1 MSCKSKYRRLAES
14 TKRALEDAEEEHPL
28 ISIIKRC
35 IDHSVLHDGNSL
47 RIVDSYDESGSPS
60 GRCHNRVVADMF
72 DQSILNSYTR
82 SIIESEFELKNRWTD
97 VFRKLEDGPG
107 SAKKTMKYHFSI
119 KDRAQVKEYYR
130 YLLYTVCKTW
140 IHALICRAVAPFVP
154 ELKEYRTFTYSG
166 EETVSDL
173 RETLKTMHKTSELGA
188 PFETYCKT
196 DISGSSRYRSND
208 DRIRQLKNN
217 KSLYIVRYVG
227 RSFSYD
233 VSPDRDLMIRMAA
246 TFPGYSF
253 HGNQNLAV
261 CIVDSILGKIP
272 RRQWLSLF
280 NDCEY
285 YWGHGKIMSFPICL
299 GKAIPIDPDEIFDPR
314 PVLEAPPPAVRV
326 PEGYVYDRKTAL
338 DLITSTDLLQ
348 ETLKMCNLKPIETT
362 PAECRW
368 VKKTLFTQEIV
379 CDRTENEAMSILQ
392 SLNDVPLPETKKLKR
407 MLTKYVK
414 QATADV
420 TQWRFFVRLVQACKL
435 PPVVS
440 LDKLYC
446 D

>member
-1 MSCKSKYRRLAES
+1 MSSKYRRLAES
-14 TKRALEDAEEEHPL
+14 AKRALEDAEEEHPL

-35 IDHSVLHDGNSL
+35 IDHRLLHDGNHL
-47 RIVDSYDESGSPS
+47 RGIDSYDESGSPS
-60 GRCHNRVVADMF
+60 GRCHNEVVADMF

-140 IHALICRAVAPFVP
+140 IHATICRAVAPYVP
-154 ELKEYRTFTYSG
+154 ELTEYRTFTYSG
-166 EETVSDL
+166 EETVPDP

-188 PFETYCKT
+188 PFETWCKA
-196 DISGSSRYRSND
+196 DISGSSRYRGNN
-208 DRIRQLKNN
+208 DRIKQLKNN

-227 RSFSYD
+227 KSFSYD
-233 VSPDRDLMIRMAA
+233 TPPDRDLMIRMAA

-253 HGNQNLAV
+253 NGNKNLAV

-285 YWGHGKIMSFPICL
+285 YWGHGKIMSLPICL
-299 GKAIPIDPDEIFDPR
+299 GKAIPIDPDQIFDPR
-314 PVLEAPPPAVRV
+314 PVVEAPPPTVRI
-326 PEGYVYDRKTAL
+326 PEGYVYDRETAL

-348 ETLKMCNLKPIETT
+348 ETLTMCNLDQITST
-362 PAECRW
+362 PEEQKWIKR
-368 VKKTLFTQEIV
+368 TLFTADAV
-379 CDRTENEAMSILQ
+379 CDRTEKEAILVLER
-392 SLNDVPLPETKKLKR
+392 LNRVALPDTKKLKR
-407 MLTKYVK
+407 LLNKYVE

-435 PPVVS
+435 PPAVS